1 MGLSRTQLMFV
12 ALHKGV
18 YRATRGR
25 LLGRFGHLEQVLL
38 STTGRVSGQT
48 RTTPLAATP
57 DGDRLILVAS
67 NNGGDAHPAWYLN
80 LVAHPEVTVQRGAQ
94 VFAMTART
102 AEGAER
108 ERLWALAVKN
118 NPGYAR
124 YESRTSRR
132 IPVVVCEAVAA
143 RE

>member
-12 ALHKGV
+12 GLHRAV
-18 YRATRGR
+18 YRATGGR
-25 LLGRFGHLEQVLL
+25 VLGRFGHLEQVLL
-38 STTGRVSGQT
+38 STTGRVSGQA

-57 DGDRLILVAS
+57 DGDRLILIAS

-80 LVAHPEVTVQRGAQ
+80 LVARPEVTLQRGAQ
-94 VFAMTART
+94 VIAMTART

-118 NPGYAR
+118 NPGYTR

>member
-12 ALHKGV
+12 ALHKQV
-18 YRATRGR
+18 YRATGGR
-25 LLGRFGHLEQVLL
+25 LLGRFGHIEQVLL
-38 STTGRVSGQT
+38 STTGRSSGQT
-48 RTTPLAATP
+48 RTTPLAGTP

-80 LVAHPEVTVQRGAQ
+80 LVANPQVSVQRGAT
-94 VFAMTART
+94 VTPMTART

-108 ERLWALAVKN
+108 DRLWELVVRN

-124 YESRTSRR
+124 YAERTTRR
-132 IPVVVCEAVAA
+132 IPVVVCEPVTQPH
-143 RE
+143 

>member
-12 ALHKGV
+12 ALHKQV
-18 YRATRGR
+18 YRATGGR

-38 STTGRVSGQT
+38 STTGRTSGQT
-48 RTTPLAATP
+48 RTTPLAGTP

-80 LVAHPEVTVQRGAQ
+80 LVANPQVSGQRGAI
-94 VFAMTART
+94 VIPMAART

-108 ERLWALAVKN
+108 DRLWEIVVRN

-124 YESRTSRR
+124 YAERTTRR
-132 IPVVVCEAVAA
+132 IPVVVCEPVTQPH
-143 RE
+143 